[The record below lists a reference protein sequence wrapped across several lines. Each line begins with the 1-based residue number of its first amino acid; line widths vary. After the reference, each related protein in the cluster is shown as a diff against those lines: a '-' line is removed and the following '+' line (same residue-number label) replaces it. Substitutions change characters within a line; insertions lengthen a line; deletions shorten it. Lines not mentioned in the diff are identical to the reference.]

1 VTEQETLKAIAI
13 KIECRLDEI
22 AEALH
27 RMGDAL
33 SGERVKLEE
42 IRDEHERRDN

>member
-1 VTEQETLKAIAI
+1 VNEHETLKAIAM
-13 KIECRLDEI
+13 KIEWRLDEI

-33 SGERVKLEE
+33 LGERAKIEE
-42 IRDEHERRDN
+42 ICNEHERRDN